1 MDIDLF
7 TKLKS
12 RIRQIAETGELVGVR
27 DDGVALLSHAV
38 EIQAKRVLRAAVSS
52 RRNRSGT
59 RPFGNFTCAPIR
71 PFDFR
76 RAALENLELLMD
88 ESVVHLE
95 RLSMLL

>member
-1 MDIDLF
+1 MDIELF

-12 RIRQIAETGELVGVR
+12 RVRQLAETGELVGVR
-27 DDGVALLSHAV
+27 EDGVALLTHAV
-38 EIQAKRVLRAAVSS
+38 EVQAKRVLKAALAS

-59 RPFGNFTCAPIR
+59 RPIGNFSCAPIR
-71 PFDFR
+71 SFDVR